1 MRFLL
6 LLLPFTCCFCQHDS
20 EPVIEP
26 TPPVDTPLYIS
37 YLALGDSYTIGQSV
51 PADERFPAQLIDSLL
66 PHQIMGSAR
75 VIAKTG
81 WTTAELDAAIAA
93 AQPPLGNS
101 YDIVT
106 LLIGVNNQYRGYPL
120 DQYETQF
127 ADLLEQAVIYAGSRP
142 ERVFVLSIPDYAFT
156 PFGQNFNPTRISQ
169 EIDEFNAAN
178 KSIALARGVHYIDIT
193 PISREGLQDPTLVA
207 SDQLHPSG
215 KMYARWVSLL
225 KSAVLAELRL

>member
-1 MRFLL
+1 M
-6 LLLPFTCCFCQHDS
+6 PCF
-20 EPVIEP
+20 
-26 TPPVDTPLYIS
+26 TPLYIS

-51 PADERFPAQLIDSLL
+51 PVDERFPAQLIDSLL
-66 PHQIMGSAR
+66 PHHIMGSAR

-93 AQPPLGNS
+93 AQPPVGNS

-120 DQYETQF
+120 DQYEVQF

-142 ERVFVLSIPDYAFT
+142 ERVFVLSIPDYAYT

-178 KSIALARGVHYIDIT
+178 KSISLARGVHYIDIT
-193 PISREGLQDPTLVA
+193 PISREGLQDPALVA

-225 KSAVLAELRL
+225 KHSVIAELR